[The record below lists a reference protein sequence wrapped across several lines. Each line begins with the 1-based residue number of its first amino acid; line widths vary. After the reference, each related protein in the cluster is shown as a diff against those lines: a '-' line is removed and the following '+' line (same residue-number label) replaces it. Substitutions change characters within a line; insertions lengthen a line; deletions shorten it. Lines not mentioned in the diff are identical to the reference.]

1 MAGREECVVDA
12 RKMKIEVKS
21 CLVVTSPQDR
31 MTAFCTQVKEGFL
44 KVKVDKCKYCVQLN
58 TVDV

>member
-1 MAGREECVVDA
+1 MAGREECVVHA

-31 MTAFCTQVKEGFL
+31 MTNFCTQVKEGFL
-44 KVKVDKCKYCVQLN
+44 KVKVDKCKYVFN
-58 TVDV
+58 

>member
-1 MAGREECVVDA
+1 MAGREECVVYA

-31 MTAFCTQVKEGFL
+31 MTVFCTQVKGDFL
-44 KVKVDKCKYCVQLN
+44 KEKK
-58 TVDV
+58 